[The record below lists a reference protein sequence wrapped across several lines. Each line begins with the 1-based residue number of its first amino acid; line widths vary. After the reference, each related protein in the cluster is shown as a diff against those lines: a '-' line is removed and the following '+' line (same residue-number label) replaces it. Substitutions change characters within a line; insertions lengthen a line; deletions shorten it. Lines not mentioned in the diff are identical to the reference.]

1 MHSNSVFMGVHRACD
16 KKEIS
21 MEKAQ
26 EKDRVA
32 VASIFIDAPKPDV
45 WEALVTPARIKEYM
59 FGAEV
64 ESDWR
69 VGSPIVWK
77 GKWEGR
83 PYEDKGEIRRFE
95 PDRVLQYTHYSPL
108 SGLPDLPENHHTV
121 TVTLEE
127 SQLGTR
133 VIIEQDHNPTEQ
145 AREHSEKNWMG
156 MLRSLKKILE

>member
-1 MHSNSVFMGVHRACD
+1 MGVRRACEE
-16 KKEIS
+16 KERS
-21 MEKAQ
+21 MEKALA
-26 EKDRVA
+26 KDHIA
-32 VASIFIDAPKPDV
+32 VASTFIDSSKPEV

-83 PYEDKGEIRRFE
+83 PYEDRGVIRRFE

-127 SQLGTR
+127 TQLGTR
-133 VIIEQDHNPTEQ
+133 VLIEQDNNPTEQ
-145 AREHSEKNWMG
+145 AREHSEKNWKA
-156 MLRSLKKILE
+156 MLGALKKILE